1 MISEPMTAPKGNG
14 LTTALDIVISPA
26 DAFARLRVVP
36 TWGYAFL
43 IAAVLGMVGGFLGS
57 AAGEHAAIAGVPA
70 AMAKNTAVAA
80 MTPEKRQEITDRQVG
95 ITKVISKFTFA
106 FIPVILLVSALL
118 QTVYLLIFNA
128 IVRGQGS
135 FKKYWALAINISIVS
150 VGLGT
155 LILGVIELIRGP
167 EAFNSQ
173 GDLFNAIPSLAW
185 IVPGSAKFVHG
196 MLVSFSVFGLW
207 ATGLFALGLI
217 AIARIKPAQAYVAAG
232 IMLLFGA
239 IIGGVFSSFPG

>member
-43 IAAVLGMVGGFLGS
+43 IAAVLGMVGAFLGS
-57 AAGEHAAIAGVPA
+57 AAGEHMAIASVSA
-70 AMAKNTAVAA
+70 AMAKDTAAAA
-80 MTPEKRQEITDRQVG
+80 MTPEKRQEVMDQRIGLAKTFA
-95 ITKVISKFTFA
+95 KFTFV
-106 FIPVILLVSALL
+106 FIPVGLLVSALL
-118 QTVYLLIFNA
+118 QSVYLLIINA
-128 IVRGQGS
+128 IVRGEGN
-135 FKKYWALAINISIVS
+135 FKKYWALAINISIVGI
-150 VGLGT
+150 GLGT

-173 GDLFNAIPSLAW
+173 SDLFNAIPSLAW
-185 IVPGSAKFVHG
+185 IVPGAKGFVHG
-196 MLVSFSVFGLW
+196 MLVSFSIFGLW

-239 IIGGVFSSFPG
+239 IIGGVFSSFQG

>member
-14 LTTALDIVISPA
+14 LTTALDIVVSPS
-26 DAFARLRVVP
+26 DAFARLRLVP

-43 IAAVLGMVGGFLGS
+43 IAAVLGMVGAFLGS
-57 AAGEHAAIAGVPA
+57 AASEHAAIASIPA
-70 AMAKNTAVAA
+70 AMAKNAAVAA
-80 MTPEKRQEITDRQVG
+80 MTPEKRQAVMDQQVG
-95 ITKVISKFTFA
+95 VTKAISKFNFA
-106 FIPVILLVSALL
+106 FIPVVLLVSALL
-118 QTVYLLIFNA
+118 QSVYLLIFNA

-135 FKKYWALAINISIVS
+135 FKKYWALAINISIVGI
-150 VGLGT
+150 GLGT

-167 EAFNSQ
+167 DAFNSQ
-173 GDLFNAIPSLAW
+173 SDLFNALPSLAW
-185 IVPGSAKFVHG
+185 IVPGSTGFVHG

-217 AIARIKPAQAYVAAG
+217 GIAQIKPAQAYVGAG

-239 IIGGVFSSFPG
+239 IIGGVFSSFQG

>member
-1 MISEPMTAPKGNG
+1 MISEPVTAPKGNG
-14 LTTALDIVISPA
+14 LTTALDIVVSPA

-43 IAAVLGMVGGFLGS
+43 IAAVLGIVGAFLGS
-57 AAGEHAAIAGVPA
+57 AAGEHVAIASLPA
-70 AMAKNTAVAA
+70 AMAKNPTFAA
-80 MTPEKRQEITDRQVG
+80 MTPEKRQTAIDQQIG
-95 ITKVISKFTFA
+95 LAKAISKFNFA
-106 FIPVILLVSALL
+106 FIPVFLLGIALL
-118 QTVYLLIFNA
+118 QSAYLLVFNA

-135 FKKYWALAINISIVS
+135 FKKYWALAINISIVG
-150 VGLGT
+150 VGLMT

-167 EAFNSQ
+167 EAYNSQ

-185 IVPGSAKFVHG
+185 IVPGSTGFVHG

-217 AIARIKPAQAYVAAG
+217 AIAQIKPAQAYVGAG
-232 IMLLFGA
+232 ILLLFGA
-239 IIGGVFSSFPG
+239 IIGGVFSSFQG

>member
-14 LTTALDIVISPA
+14 LTTALDIVVSPA

-43 IAAVLGMVGGFLGS
+43 IAAVLGMVGAFLGS
-57 AAGEHAAIAGVPA
+57 AAGEHMAIASVSA
-70 AMAKNTAVAA
+70 TMAKNTAVAA
-80 MTPEKRQEITDRQVG
+80 MPPEKRQAVVDQQVG
-95 ITKVISKFTFA
+95 MAKAFSKFNFV
-106 FIPVILLVSALL
+106 FIPIALLVSALL
-118 QTVYLLIFNA
+118 QTVYLLVFNA

-135 FKKYWALAINISIVS
+135 FKKYWALAINISIVG
-150 VGLGT
+150 VGLMT

-167 EAFNSQ
+167 DAFNSQ
-173 GDLFNAIPSLAW
+173 RDLFNALPSLAW
-185 IVPGSAKFVHG
+185 IVPGSTGFVHG
-196 MLVSFSVFGLW
+196 MLVAFSVFGLW

-217 AIARIKPAQAYVAAG
+217 AIAQIKPAQAYVGAG

-239 IIGGVFSSFPG
+239 IIGGVFSSFQG

>member
-14 LTTALDIVISPA
+14 LTTALDIVVSPA

-43 IAAVLGMVGGFLGS
+43 IAAVLGMIGTFLGS
-57 AAGEHAAIAGVPA
+57 AASEHAAIASIPA
-70 AMAKNTAVAA
+70 TMAKNTTVAA
-80 MTPEKRQEITDRQVG
+80 MTPEKRQAIVDQQIG
-95 ITKVISKFTFA
+95 IAKAISKFNFA
-106 FIPVILLVSALL
+106 FFPVILLVIALL
-118 QTVYLLIFNA
+118 QSVYLLIFNA
-128 IVRGQGS
+128 IVRGDGN
-135 FKKYWALAINISIVS
+135 FKKYWALAINISIVGI
-150 VGLGT
+150 GLAT

-173 GDLFNAIPSLAW
+173 SDLFNALPSLAW
-185 IVPGSAKFVHG
+185 IVPGSTGFVHG

-217 AIARIKPAQAYVAAG
+217 GIARIKPAQAYVGAG

-239 IIGGVFSSFPG
+239 IIGGVFSSFQG